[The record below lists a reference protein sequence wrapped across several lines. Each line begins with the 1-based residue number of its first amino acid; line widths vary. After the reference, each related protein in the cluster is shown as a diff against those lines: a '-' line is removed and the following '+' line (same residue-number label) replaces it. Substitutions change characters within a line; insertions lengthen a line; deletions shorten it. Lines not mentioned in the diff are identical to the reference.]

1 MKITLVDGSPVTAKN
16 QQFTTDLAI
25 ELDKLG
31 HQVLLFRISDMNIKF
46 CKGCWTCWVRTPG
59 VCVHRD
65 DMPELYRSY
74 LASDLVLH
82 YSPMMMGFVSSL
94 LKTVNDRS
102 VPLVHPYGELV
113 QGECHHRARYEAYPL
128 MGLIVDP
135 ADADAED
142 LRITR
147 TLYERMALN
156 LKTSLAFFSTSLRPM
171 DDLVYDIIQKTKG
184 EKLQSAT
191 PHTKKAAYSQL
202 VLH

>member
-1 MKITLVDGSPVTAKN
+1 MKITLVDGSPSTAQN

-25 ELDKLG
+25 ELNKLG
-31 HQVLLFRISDMNIKF
+31 HQVFLFRIREKNIKY
-46 CKGCWTCWVRTPG
+46 CNGCWTCWWKTPG
-59 VCVHRD
+59 MCVHHD

-82 YSPMMMGFVSSL
+82 YSPLLMGFVSSL

-113 QGECHHRARYEAYPL
+113 QGECHHRARYDTYPL

-135 ADADAED
+135 LDADAED
-142 LRITR
+142 LQITK

-156 LKTSLAFFSTSLRPM
+156 LKTRLSYFSTSLRPM
-171 DDLVYDIIQKTKG
+171 DDLVYEIGQQASNK
-184 EKLQSAT
+184 QSSVSR
-191 PHTKKAAYSQL
+191 HYSKEPVFQ
-202 VLH
+202 HP